1 MKKRS
6 LALIVIFIVIAG
18 LFSGCSQIDAAKVKL
33 GLKNQDFEYIK
44 EGRVK
49 KVVIQNSRD
58 RGYKFVVTNP
68 VAISELYDILSDAKP
83 VDSKTSL
90 DSDYIFR
97 LEEDSDKVHEFN
109 YVVGLD
115 KKDGGNLYS
124 KDKYY
129 IVTNRI
135 DNDILNNFT
144 DLRTPKDFNKLY
156 YTFIKKCI
164 DRYREDTKNNDKSIG
179 ININDDVDVAKY
191 IFSYDLEDFRKSL
204 PSNVKLLKDSND
216 SCDVK
221 ETVITTGYKAA
232 GYSDEYK
239 YNGIEYDSI
248 YKSIVTFYDNNTK
261 DTKKYYMTARYKNG
275 WNITISDKKSSDF

>member
-1 MKKRS
+1 MKKNT
-6 LALIVIFIVIAG
+6 LGLIIIFIMIAS
-18 LFSGCSQIDAAKVKL
+18 LFSGCNQIDAVKVKL
-33 GLKNQDFEYIK
+33 GLKNKDFEYIK
-44 EGRVK
+44 EGRIK

-83 VDSKTSL
+83 VDTKTSL
-90 DSDYIFR
+90 DPDYIFS
-97 LEEDSDKVHEFN
+97 LYEDSNKVHEFN

-144 DLRTPKDFNKLY
+144 DLQRTPKDFSKLY
-156 YTFIKKCI
+156 YTFIEQCI
-164 DRYREDTKNNDKSIG
+164 EQYRKDTKSNKSIG

-191 IFSYDLEDFRKSL
+191 IFSYDLEDFKKSL
-204 PSNVKLLKDSND
+204 PDKVILLKNSND
-216 SCDVK
+216 PCDVK
-221 ETVITTGYKAA
+221 ETVVTTGYKAA
-232 GYSDEYK
+232 SYTDEYK
-239 YNGIEYDSI
+239 YKGVDYDSI
-248 YKSIVTFYDNNTK
+248 YKSIVTFYDNTTK
-261 DTKKYYMTARYKNG
+261 DTKNYYMIARYKNG